1 MILVAL
7 ELRDA
12 IKAYQKE
19 YVKEFNEGDLLNIA
33 DWQTLN
39 DIKDF
44 L

>member
-19 YVKEFNEGDLLNIA
+19 YVKEFNKENLLNIA
-33 DWQTLN
+33 NWQTLN
-39 DIKDF
+39 NIKDF
-44 L
+44 F